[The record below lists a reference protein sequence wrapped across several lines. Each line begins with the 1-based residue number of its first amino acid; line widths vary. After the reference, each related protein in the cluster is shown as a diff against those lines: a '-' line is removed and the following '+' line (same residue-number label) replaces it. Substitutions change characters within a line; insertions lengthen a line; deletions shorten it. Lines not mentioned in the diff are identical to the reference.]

1 MAARLSP
8 TKARFDGDDDDDDDE
23 GDEPCE
29 PKGNGKGKGA
39 GSMLGDKL
47 LKGRV
52 ILVTKPVDRE
62 LMSAIVAQL
71 LVMDAESQEP
81 ITMYINCPGGDA
93 DSGFGIYDAMRFVRS
108 PITTVCMGLAASA
121 AIIIFLGGRKGRRF
135 ALPHCRF
142 LIHQPSSQAQGQASD
157 LEITANEIIKTR
169 DKYNGIIASETGRA
183 AKDVVR
189 DAHRDFWLSAEE
201 AVTYKL
207 ADRIVTGLAELNGRA

>member
-1 MAARLSP
+1 MASRLSP
-8 TKARFDGDDDDDDDE
+8 TQARLDGDDDDDDDD
-23 GDEPCE
+23 DEPDE
-29 PKGNGKGKGA
+29 PKEKEKPPKGA
-39 GSMLGDKL
+39 AAFIGDKL
-47 LKGRV
+47 LKRRV

-121 AIIIFLGGRKGRRF
+121 AIIIFLGGQKGRRF

-169 DKYNGIIASETGRA
+169 DKYNAIIASETGRP
-183 AKDVVR
+183 AKEIVK
-189 DAHRDFWLSAEE
+189 DANRDFWLSADE
-201 AVTYKL
+201 AVAYRL
-207 ADRIVTGLAELNGRA
+207 ADKLVTTHAEFNGQA